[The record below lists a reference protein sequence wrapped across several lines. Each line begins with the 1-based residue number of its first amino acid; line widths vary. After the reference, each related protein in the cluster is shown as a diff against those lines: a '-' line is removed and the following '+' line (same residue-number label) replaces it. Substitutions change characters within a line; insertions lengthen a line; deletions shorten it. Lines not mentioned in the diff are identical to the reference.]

1 MCTFIVSLHAAVK
14 PNIADISAISATHID
29 ETAFTRTRLGDTT
42 METFEVLDLTCAP
55 AELFLLSCRVYI
67 SQAIKG
73 PLLDKCR
80 TIINTAGATRYAL
93 RPSGKPDV
101 VPLFMLHGSWTFL
114 LNEWTDI
121 SDKTSS
127 QLWCCICH
135 SVASAISSTTRFADE
150 MEEGWWSVYDS
161 RSWLV

>member
-80 TIINTAGATRYAL
+80 TIINAAGATRYAL
-93 RPSGKPDV
+93 RQSGKPD
-101 VPLFMLHGSWTFL
+101 VPLFMLHGS
-114 LNEWTDI
+114 
-121 SDKTSS
+121 
-127 QLWCCICH
+127 
-135 SVASAISSTTRFADE
+135 
-150 MEEGWWSVYDS
+150 
-161 RSWLV
+161 